1 MGTSDLTDSP
11 RVAVVTGAGTG
22 IGAAIARA
30 LANAGIDLLL
40 HYREHG
46 QTAEAFAVTCRA
58 SGRRVEVVQA
68 DFAVDPSFAGE
79 LVDTAVARLGRIDIL
94 VNNAALTSGIA
105 PLESLGREL
114 FEQTLAVNLV
124 APFLAI
130 QAAARHMI
138 AAGRGGR
145 IVNIGSVHGR
155 MVAPGFAAYEAS
167 KAGIASLTAS
177 AAIALGPHA
186 ITVNCV
192 APGSI
197 VVERYDEAD
206 WDRAWVVSRTPIGR
220 TGTPDDIASIVAF
233 CVSEAAGFLTGET
246 IYVDGGMTRRM
257 PLVR

>member
-1 MGTSDLTDSP
+1 MPTVDRDEPP

-30 LANAGIDLLL
+30 LAAAGIDLLL

-46 QTAEAFAVTCRA
+46 RAVEAFAETCRTE
-58 SGRRVEVVQA
+58 GRRVEVVQA
-68 DFAVDPSFAGE
+68 DFAADPGLAGG

-94 VNNAALTSGIA
+94 VNNAALTSGLA
-105 PLESLGREL
+105 PLESLDRAL
-114 FEQTLAVNLV
+114 FEETLAVNLV

-130 QAAARHMI
+130 QAAAGHMI
-138 AAGRGGR
+138 AGGRGGR

-155 MVAPGFAAYEAS
+155 VVAPGFAAYEAS

-206 WDRAWVVSRTPIGR
+206 WDKAWVVSRTPIGR
-220 TGTPDDIASIVAF
+220 TGTPADIAAVVAF
-233 CVSEAAGFLTGET
+233 CVSEAAGFMTGET

-257 PLVR
+257 ALVR